1 MKRIYIQSISVLLSL
16 AILIVLSGC
25 EKILNP
31 EPIGTQTVEATFT
44 DFNGSMNAVNGLYS
58 VLTTSNLYRGSM
70 NLINVDLASDDVYN
84 EPANASTAFSQI
96 DYFELVPENSVT
108 WGIMYDFYA
117 LIYRSNLI
125 VNRVPKIS
133 FPAYF
138 QKNGSGTLF
147 NDQFVGEAQFMR
159 AFAYYNLVRILGDV
173 PLRTEEITSPAE
185 VNIPRSP
192 KAEVYKQIE
201 ADLIAASQKLP
212 LAYTGSGNGNEKGRV
227 TRWSALMVLADV
239 YLTQKKYAEAKA
251 TSLLVINNTS
261 GFKLNTTYAANFY
274 PTNSGNENTQE
285 SLFEVQFASLGSA
298 GNTTAPN
305 GNGFSYYMGPTTD
318 GGGTQY
324 LASYRP
330 TDSSDDNEPGF
341 TGGLIQEYETGDLR
355 SATNFLKGRRGNG
368 VISWLTN
375 KYYEPGRGTAGN
387 GNYVVYRMAEAYLI
401 YAEATN
407 EAGTPDAQAIEYINL
422 LRRRAFGLPLA
433 TASVKDIPLSQT
445 QAGFRDIVRSER
457 RKELAMENKRWF
469 DLCRYGYDYANKT
482 LNINQKR
489 TKFNQDKMLFPIPKI
504 ELINNP
510 LLVQNPGY

>member
-1 MKRIYIQSISVLLSL
+1 MKRINIKSITVLLTI
-16 AILIVLSGC
+16 AILLTLSGC
-25 EKILNP
+25 EEILNP

-70 NLINVDLASDDVYN
+70 NLINIDLASDDVYN
-84 EPANASTAFSQI
+84 EPANVSAGYSQI
-96 DYFELVPENSVT
+96 DYFEMVPDNAVT
-108 WGIMYDFYA
+108 FGIMNDFYA

-133 FPAYF
+133 FPTYF
-138 QKNGSGTLF
+138 QKNGTGTLF
-147 NDQFVGEAQFMR
+147 NDQFVGEALFMR
-159 AFAYYNLVRILGDV
+159 AFAYFNLVRILGDV
-173 PLRTEEITSPAE
+173 PLRTDEITSPSE
-185 VNIPRSP
+185 VNIKRSP
-192 KAEVYKQIE
+192 KADVYKQIE

-212 LAYTGSGNGNEKGRV
+212 LSYSGSGSGNEKGRV
-227 TRWSALMVLADV
+227 TRWSALVVLADV

-251 TSLLVINNTS
+251 ASLQVIQNAS

-285 SLFEVQFASLGSA
+285 SLFEVQFASLGAA
-298 GNTTAPN
+298 GNATAAN

-318 GGGTQY
+318 GGGVPY

-330 TDSSDDNEPGF
+330 TDSTDDNEPGF

-355 SATNFLKGRRGNG
+355 PASNFLKGRRGNA

-375 KYYEPGRGTAGN
+375 KYYEPGRGSAGN

-401 YAEATN
+401 YAESAN
-407 EAGTPDAQAIEYINL
+407 EAGGPDLQSIENINQ
-422 LRRRAFGLPLA
+422 LRRRAFGLPL
-433 TASVKDIPLSQT
+433 TTTSEKDISTGQT
-445 QAGFRDIVRSER
+445 QSSFRDIVRSER

-469 DLCRYGYDYANKT
+469 DLCRYGFDYANKA

-489 TKFNQDKMLFPIPKI
+489 VKFNQDKMLFPIPKI

-510 LLVQNPGY
+510 LLIQNPGY